1 MSNKTITAVVRRNG
15 GKSWASKCLR
25 TARMLIIACATVI
38 SLPGVAQAQLWK
50 SNGCRGVSGAN
61 IQLIPAVNF
70 TLGTLPAVGT
80 EIYRTTTYVINYECS
95 YYNEFDK
102 PYPPGVTVPQLQ
114 ALGGFQ
120 TLNEAL
126 DRAGLELQIV
136 VNGDEGHPWKPSVLV
151 SAGNVS
157 EFRAIGPAYQGTSG
171 PRVLTLVAKLL
182 VKNDHPP
189 AARYPVPAQTI
200 FRVMP
205 TVGAGSDVAQVS
217 ITNTATRMQFV
228 PQCIGAV
235 SVDNVVQFN
244 SVYATAGHMGTLP
257 QERPFNVTARINPSC
272 STGNLLTPNATDPNN
287 PWKQFLM
294 LLSAQFVL
302 QGPGRIDTDGT
313 SIILNNED
321 GVENGLKM
329 QILDNQRHP
338 VKILPAFVPP
348 LREDVGNFGQLAGNN
363 PAAMIHTYTASL
375 ASDAGK
381 ELKLGKYSTQV
392 LVKVNYY

>member
-15 GKSWASKCLR
+15 RKSWAGKCLR

-38 SLPGVAQAQLWK
+38 ALPGVAQAQLWK
-50 SNGCRGVSGAN
+50 SNGCRGINGAN

-80 EIYRTTTYVINYECS
+80 EVYRTTTYVINYECS

-102 PYPPGVTVPQLQ
+102 PYPPGVTIPQLQ

-126 DRAGLELQIV
+126 ERAGLGLQIV

-157 EFRAIGPAYQGTSG
+157 EFRAIGPAYQGVSG
-171 PRVLTLVAKLL
+171 PRTLTLVAKLV
-182 VKNDHPP
+182 VKNNHPP
-189 AARYPVPAQTI
+189 AARYPVPAQII

-235 SVDNVVQFN
+235 SV
-244 SVYATAGHMGTLP
+244 
-257 QERPFNVTARINPSC
+257 
-272 STGNLLTPNATDPNN
+272 
-287 PWKQFLM
+287 
-294 LLSAQFVL
+294 
-302 QGPGRIDTDGT
+302 
-313 SIILNNED
+313 
-321 GVENGLKM
+321 ENGLKM
-329 QILDNQRHP
+329 QILDNQRRP
-338 VKILPAFVPP
+338 VKILPAFAPP

-392 LVKVNYY
+392 LVKVSYY